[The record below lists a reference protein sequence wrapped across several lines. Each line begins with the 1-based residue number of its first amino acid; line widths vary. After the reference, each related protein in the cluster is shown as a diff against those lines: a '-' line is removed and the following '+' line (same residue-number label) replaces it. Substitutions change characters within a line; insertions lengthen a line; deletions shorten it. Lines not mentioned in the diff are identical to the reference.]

1 MNAVQAQ
8 IEGEVNALQSALG
21 RRKQIRAARE
31 KLELMQEAVH
41 LEGKVEGPTGIV
53 LCSCNPACEGDWI
66 ENSS

>member
-1 MNAVQAQ
+1 MNAVQVQ

-41 LEGKVEGPTGIV
+41 LEGKVE
-53 LCSCNPACEGDWI
+53 E
-66 ENSS
+66 